1 MCCVCENRSI
11 EAPNVPLP
19 VFANGSLRRCER
31 TSSPNW
37 TATVIVS
44 KTCGSWA
51 RAPTGSNP
59 NWKRDLL
66 QAIDR
71 VRSDAEWQTYLRELH
86 NVHLI
91 CQLGDEKR
99 EELDRDADLHNVT
112 PREIAID
119 DKYDAKFK
127 EVQATLQTLYYRQAD
142 LQKRFGAN
150 PFAFQFSIVQTSR
163 IQNANCAQHRSPR
176 YAPND
181 ADDP

>member
-1 MCCVCENRSI
+1 LFR
-11 EAPNVPLP
+11 
-19 VFANGSLRRCER
+19 
-31 TSSPNW
+31 
-37 TATVIVS
+37 
-44 KTCGSWA
+44 K
-51 RAPTGSNP
+51 RAAVGACPDRLKPELETGSVASHRSGP
-59 NWKRDLL
+59 QL

-71 VRSDAEWQTYLRELH
+71 VRSDVEWQTYLRELY
-86 NVHLI
+86 NVHLKF

-99 EELDRDADLHNVT
+99 EELNRDADPHNVT

-163 IQNANCAQHRSPR
+163 IQNANCAQQWSPR

>member
-1 MCCVCENRSI
+1 MEFSEINDCDRYCFENVRQS
-11 EAPNVPLP
+11 
-19 VFANGSLRRCER
+19 
-31 TSSPNW
+31 
-37 TATVIVS
+37 
-44 KTCGSWA
+44 A

-71 VRSDAEWQTYLRELH
+71 VRSDAEWQTYLRELY
-86 NVHLI
+86 NVHLKF

-99 EELDRDADLHNVT
+99 EELNRDADPHNVT

-163 IQNANCAQHRSPR
+163 IQNANCAQQRSPR
-176 YAPND
+176 YTPND